1 MREKYLDKRTGGGM
15 NIGIIGAGN
24 IGANA
29 ARLFADAGHEVA
41 ISNSRGPESLASL
54 VEEIGTNAR
63 AATVEDAA
71 SFGEV
76 VLVAI
81 PFWRYES
88 LPTGPLSG
96 KIVVDAMNYYA
107 GRDGRIAFGY
117 LTPSELLA
125 RRLPDARV
133 VKAFNTMYHETL
145 RTGATGPVGTASCS
159 SSRATTRRRRSSYR
173 GS

>member
-1 MREKYLDKRTGGGM
+1 MS
-15 NIGIIGAGN
+15 IGIVGAGN

-29 ARLFADAGHEVA
+29 ARLFADAGNEVE

-54 VEEIGTNAR
+54 VEEIGANAR

-76 VLVAI
+76 VLVVI

-88 LPTGPLSG
+88 LPAGPLSG

-107 GRDGRIAFGY
+107 GRPDRLRRPHLERVARPASAECACREGVQHDVLRDAADGG
-117 LTPSELLA
+117 
-125 RRLPDARV
+125 
-133 VKAFNTMYHETL
+133 
-145 RTGATGPVGTASCS
+145 
-159 SSRATTRRRRSSYR
+159 
-173 GS
+173 